1 MSKHLDAY
9 QFPAACSRCNAQ
21 CATKDWELAA
31 STPEGPLLVKVPLGE
46 TCEKKLRTQVILRLG
61 LINLGIYVLIYLLSL
76 AGMLDSWY
84 LNIVVGLLFS
94 AASLTYLSNL
104 RHSIGSK
111 EIGVLNPTAAEP
123 VVTFHNPDYQQQF
136 TALNPTPTEQ

>member
-9 QFPAACSRCNAQ
+9 QFPTACSRCNAH

-31 STPEGPLLVKVPLGE
+31 STPEGTLLVKVPLGE
-46 TCEKKLRTQVILRLG
+46 TCAKKLRTQVILRLV
-61 LINLGIYVLIYLLSL
+61 LINLGIYALIYLLSL

-94 AASLTYLSNL
+94 AASLTYIANL

-111 EIGVLNPTAAEP
+111 EIGVLNATAAEP

>member
-1 MSKHLDAY
+1 MRNQIDAY
-9 QFPAACSRCNAQ
+9 QFPTACSRCNAQ

-31 STPEGPLLVKVPLGE
+31 STPEGTLLIKVPLGE
-46 TCEKKLRTQVILRLG
+46 ACAKKLRTQVILRLVQ
-61 LINLGIYVLIYLLSL
+61 INLGIYALIYLLSL

-84 LNIVVGLLFS
+84 LNIAVALLFT
-94 AASLTYLSNL
+94 AASLTSIANL

-111 EIGVLNPTAAEP
+111 EIGVLNPTAAKP

-136 TALNPTPTEQ
+136 TTLNPTEQ